1 MKPRPLLVLLA
12 CLPALAAAQSLR
24 CASKIINEGTSQV
37 KVAALC
43 GQPTN
48 IEHQSAVGG
57 FVNGVPV
64 AGDVQVEIW
73 TYNFGP
79 NKLLQR
85 IRFENGIVVKIDSL
99 GYGF

>member
-1 MKPRPLLVLLA
+1 
-12 CLPALAAAQSLR
+12 
-24 CASKIINEGTSQV
+24 
-37 KVAALC
+37 
-43 GQPTN
+43 
-48 IEHQSAVGG
+48 
-57 FVNGVPV
+57 V